1 MRSVSKSRRF
11 VSSVCLIVCLLAP
24 AALADDSGL
33 INPPGSHSV
42 ISRVMHALAHAFE
55 WVRK

>member
-1 MRSVSKSRRF
+1 MQRVSKRF
-11 VSSVCLIVCLLAP
+11 VVVSALVLALFVP
-24 AALADDSGL
+24 TVFADDSGL

-55 WVRK
+55 WVRR